1 MKKRAGQSRDVIEAE
16 VAIEEWWQY
25 YNIVRPHSSVNY
37 ATSEAFSRIKG
48 EVSINLRYPNLN

>member
-1 MKKRAGQSRDVIEAE
+1 MIEAE